1 MCLYNIRLEY
11 AVKSKFLHTESGE
24 VACLERAQNSTG
36 WDLLYNFSSHLTVL
50 FPSRQ
55 YNSWP
60 LLLINFNCSL
70 ALILLIIQWF
80 KWLSIYDELKHIK
93 NKIKILFYIR
103 KILSSSSSS
112 SKEMVGWTSLYM
124 PLTTRLFTGL
134 K

>member
-11 AVKSKFLHTESGE
+11 AAKSKFLHTESGE

-93 NKIKILFYIR
+93 NKKIYCSILEKYYLLLLLR
-103 KILSSSSSS
+103 KWWVEHPYTCLLLQDYLQ
-112 SKEMVGWTSLYM
+112 V
-124 PLTTRLFTGL
+124 
-134 K
+134 